1 MYSVKTTN
9 YTLVFSDLQA
19 YREAQKTPVLH
30 LMTGFADV
38 VYHKERGFVKVRN
51 NDAAALNI
59 ALRDT
64 EVKPKLS
71 PKEDLLA
78 KISSKLSTPT
88 MYTDALTFEKDVS
101 ALLDNY
107 EITLK
112 EPKCGCGGWGCSDC
126 CSSEAEIRAKQGT
139 FG

>member
-19 YREAQKTPVLH
+19 YREAQKTHVLH
-30 LMTGFADV
+30 LMMSFADV

-59 ALRDT
+59 ALKDT
-64 EVKPKLS
+64 EVKPELS
-71 PKEDLLA
+71 PKEALLA
-78 KISSKLSTPT
+78 KISSKLATPT
-88 MYTDALTFEKDVS
+88 MYTDALTFEKVVS
-101 ALLDNY
+101 SLLDDY

-112 EPKCGCGGWGCSDC
+112 EPKC
-126 CSSEAEIRAKQGT
+126 E
-139 FG
+139 